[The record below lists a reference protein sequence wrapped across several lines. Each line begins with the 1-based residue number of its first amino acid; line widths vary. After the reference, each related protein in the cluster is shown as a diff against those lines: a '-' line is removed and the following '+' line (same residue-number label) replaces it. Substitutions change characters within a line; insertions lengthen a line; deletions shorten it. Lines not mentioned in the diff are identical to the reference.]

1 MAGRTDGLIKGFK
14 ASGAVG
20 ARLIVK
26 PGASDELVAVGAAA
40 TDKLIGIS
48 TELPA
53 ADTEP
58 CDVILGGIAEVI
70 YGGNVTR
77 GDQLTSDAAGKAVVP
92 APAAGANNRVIGIA
106 LVSGAANDIG
116 VCKIGQG
123 SVQG

>member
-26 PGASDELVAVGAAA
+26 SGAADEVVAVAAAA
-40 TDKLIGIS
+40 TDKLLGIS
-48 TELPA
+48 TEMA
-53 ADTEP
+53 SADTEP

-77 GDQLTSDAAGKAVVP
+77 GDQLTSDAAGKAVTA
-92 APAAGANNRVIGIA
+92 APGAGVNNRTIGVA

-116 VCKIGQG
+116 VCKISQG